1 MKQKIRITAAVAI
14 ALAISAAFTIALLVY
29 TQPMEEASYNLSLGW
44 EGEAIPEDW
53 SYDDKG
59 WTAFTQ
65 ENDIVTKLHPDGFG
79 GFEGLGHPGQTFYY
93 SRTMHEDLDSP
104 ILRIDTTD

>member
-29 TQPMEEASYNLSLGW
+29 TQPMEEASYNLSLRW

-79 GFEGLGHPGQTFYY
+79 GFSRGGRAAVRLSGQDADHCAVFP
-93 SRTMHEDLDSP
+93 R
-104 ILRIDTTD
+104 IL